1 MSLIACP
8 NHTGCKLICGR
19 FSEITVSNTS
29 LHHHLFRE
37 KICCGTIFRGPFG
50 ETVVDVSFLTPCSGR
65 QTGSN
70 GLRCLTSEME
80 AAKRL
85 SEEVASAAAQHVD
98 VATATKVAAAG
109 DAADDEGFFDKNV
122 ASPSESSLS
131 ARSDVCSGA
140 SESGTT
146 SPPPNVEEEEEEEE
160 EEEMMEE
167 VSSGFFI
174 FPINSNIP

>member
-1 MSLIACP
+1 
-8 NHTGCKLICGR
+8 
-19 FSEITVSNTS
+19 
-29 LHHHLFRE
+29 
-37 KICCGTIFRGPFG
+37 
-50 ETVVDVSFLTPCSGR
+50 
-65 QTGSN
+65 
-70 GLRCLTSEME
+70 ME

-85 SEEVASAAAQHVD
+85 SEEVASAHAQQHVE

-160 EEEMMEE
+160 MMEE
-167 VSSGFFI
+167 VR
-174 FPINSNIP
+174 

>member
-1 MSLIACP
+1 MSL
-8 NHTGCKLICGR
+8 
-19 FSEITVSNTS
+19 
-29 LHHHLFRE
+29 HLFRE

-85 SEEVASAAAQHVD
+85 SEEVTAEVN
-98 VATATKVAAAG
+98 ATKVAATPST
-109 DAADDEGFFDKNV
+109 DVDDEGFFDKNV

-131 ARSDVCSGA
+131 ARSDVCESGA

-160 EEEMMEE
+160 EEMMEE
-167 VSSGFFI
+167 VSAILTPQDSLI
-174 FPINSNIP
+174 